1 MYSFVVIETD
11 DVFQYA
17 PACDCSGG
25 VILMMN
31 QFFLDDTV
39 KRFNTCIVVA
49 VPFATHTGRDT
60 IRLQ

>member
-1 MYSFVVIETD
+1 MNPFIVIETD
-11 DVFQYA
+11 DILQYA

-25 VILMMN
+25 VIFMMN

-39 KRFNTCIVVA
+39 KGFNTGIVVTVA
-49 VPFATHTGRDT
+49 FATHTGRDT